1 MGRWRQCIWPLAA
14 TALALTVSAGAQTTK
29 RYSTGLG
36 AGSLPCSAWTSA
48 RHEDRALEHG
58 AWVLG
63 FLSGF
68 GSAWI
73 GRPERVDPLNGMSAD
88 GVLSWMDAYCEARPA
103 DTLTK
108 AALALIRAHPN

>member
-1 MGRWRQCIWPLAA
+1 MCRWRQLIWPLAA
-14 TALALTVSAGAQTTK
+14 TALAFAAATAAQTPK
-29 RYSTGLG
+29 RYSSGLG

-48 RHEDRALEHG
+48 RHEDHALEHG

-73 GRPERVDPLNGMSAD
+73 GRPEKIDPLNGMTAD
-88 GVLSWMDAYCEARPA
+88 GVLAWMDAYCEARPA